1 MSSKKPVKTGVRRA
15 EGPPPGYK
23 WSVDIL
29 ESAFREVMAFLNR
42 DQYQHLA
49 MQVKDLA
56 TEDDPSHSLTCRVD
70 QIEDF
75 FELKDKGG
83 ILGKI
88 NVRVFFG
95 LEHSQKRLVVL
106 GCIKKETSGPT
117 PTGDRVR
124 MRRRWRKYRAG
135 EFESP
140 H

>member
-1 MSSKKPVKTGVRRA
+1 VSSKKPIKTGVRRG
-15 EGPPPGYK
+15 EGPPPGYQ

-29 ESAFREVMAFLNR
+29 ESAFREAVAFLNR

-75 FELKDKGG
+75 FELKDRGG

-106 GCIKKETSGPT
+106 GCIKKETSGQT

-135 EFESP
+135 EFEIP
-140 H
+140 E